1 VRIAIADDACLF
13 RAGLA
18 SLLERAG
25 FAVTASVA
33 TADEMLNA
41 IGDDQPDAAIIDIR
55 MPPTYTTE
63 GLAAATQI
71 ATTYPDVGVLVLSQ
85 HVEAHYAMRL
95 VNERPHGAGYLLKD
109 RVIDIPEF
117 VSDVRRVAT
126 GGLVIDRDV
135 VAELV
140 GGARTEQPL
149 DRLTPRER
157 DVLALIAEGKSNHA
171 ISDRLFLTCKTVD
184 SHIRNIFFKLD
195 LPATTEDHRRVLAV
209 LSYLRG
215 TQTDQPHQ
223 PSAGEQ
229 RDPTSSASSG
239 RSHLAGVAAHS

>member
-1 VRIAIADDACLF
+1 MRVAIADDACLF

-33 TADEMLNA
+33 AADELLSA
-41 IGDDQPDAAIIDIR
+41 IAHDKPDAAIVDIR

-63 GLAAATQI
+63 GLAAATRI
-71 ATTYPDVGVLVLSQ
+71 ATAYPDVGVLVLSQ

-109 RVIDIPEF
+109 RVIDIQDF
-117 VSDVRRVAT
+117 VSDVRRVAD

-140 GGARTEQPL
+140 AGARTEQPL
-149 DRLTPRER
+149 DRLTERER
-157 DVLALIAEGKSNHA
+157 DVLSLMAEGKSNQA
-171 ISDRLFLTCKTVD
+171 ISERLFLTGKTVD

-195 LPATTEDHRRVLAV
+195 LPATSQDHRRVLAV

-215 TQTDQPHQ
+215 TQTDQLHQ
-223 PSAGEQ
+223 PSAVVISQ
-229 RDPTSSASSG
+229 TRRTTPA
-239 RSHLAGVAAHS
+239 AGSRA

>member
-1 VRIAIADDACLF
+1 VRVAIADDACLF

-25 FAVTASVA
+25 FAVIASVA
-33 TADEMLNA
+33 TADDLLSA
-41 IGDDQPDAAIIDIR
+41 IGHDQPDAAIIDIR

-63 GLAAATQI
+63 GLAAATEI
-71 ATTYPDVGVLVLSQ
+71 ATTHPDVGVLVLSQ
-85 HVEAHYAMRL
+85 HVEAHYALRL

-109 RVIDIPEF
+109 RVIDIQEF
-117 VSDVRRVAT
+117 VSDVRRVAN

-140 GGARTEQPL
+140 AGARTEQPL
-149 DRLTPRER
+149 DRLTQRER
-157 DVLALIAEGKSNHA
+157 DVLSLMAEGKSNHA
-171 ISDRLFLTCKTVD
+171 ISEQLFLTGKTVD

-195 LPATTEDHRRVLAV
+195 LPSTSQDHRRVLAV

-215 TQTDQPHQ
+215 TQTVTTHH
-223 PSAGEQ
+223 PSAAVDSE
-229 RDPTSSASSG
+229 PTSSASC
-239 RSHLAGVAAHS
+239 

>member
-1 VRIAIADDACLF
+1 VRVAIADDACLF

-33 TADEMLNA
+33 AADELLSA
-41 IGDDQPDAAIIDIR
+41 IAHDEPDAAIVDIR

-63 GLAAATQI
+63 GLAAATRI
-71 ATTYPDVGVLVLSQ
+71 ATAYPDVGVLVLSQ

-109 RVIDIPEF
+109 RVIDIQDF
-117 VSDVRRVAT
+117 VSDVRRVAD

-135 VAELV
+135 VAELFA
-140 GGARTEQPL
+140 GARTEQPL
-149 DRLTPRER
+149 DRLTERER
-157 DVLALIAEGKSNHA
+157 DVLSLMAEGKSNQA
-171 ISDRLFLTCKTVD
+171 ISERLCLTGKTVD

-195 LPATTEDHRRVLAV
+195 LPSTRQDHRRVLAV
-209 LSYLRG
+209 LSYLRR
-215 TQTDQPHQ
+215 TQTVQAH
-223 PSAGEQ
+223 E
-229 RDPTSSASSG
+229 ASVVL
-239 RSHLAGVAAHS
+239 RSETRRPAPEADARA